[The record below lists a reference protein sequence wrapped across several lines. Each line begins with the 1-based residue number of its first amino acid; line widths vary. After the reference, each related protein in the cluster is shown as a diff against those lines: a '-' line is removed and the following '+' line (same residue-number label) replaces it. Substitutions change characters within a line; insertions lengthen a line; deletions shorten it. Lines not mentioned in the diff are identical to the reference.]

1 MGKTEVYSLLS
12 MKFADFS
19 HQNRISQVLQNL
31 NFSMNDYSIFSQ
43 NFNGNV

>member
-19 HQNRISQVLQNL
+19 YQNRISQVLQNL
-31 NFSMNDYSIFSQ
+31 NFFY
-43 NFNGNV
+43 V